1 MEDMPFLEKE
11 DILYMDEAVVAVN
24 KPPGMLVH
32 RSHLDRQSPTVM
44 RGLRELTGKMVWP
57 VHRLDRP
64 TSGTLLMAFS
74 RDLAAVLNDD
84 FRYRRVTKEYLA
96 VVRGYTE
103 EAAEVDHP
111 VKNSRGNAQ
120 DAVSRYEKVAQV
132 ELPIP
137 VGRYETARYSLVRVK
152 PETGRYHQIRQHFHH
167 ISHPIAGD
175 TVYGDGRHNRL
186 FREHLACRRLLLFS
200 VSLTFPHPVD
210 GRLITL
216 RSGLGEEEK
225 ALFDR
230 LGWKG
235 EISEIAI
242 ITSN

>member
-1 MEDMPFLEKE
+1 MEEMPCLKKE

-32 RSHLDRQSPTVM
+32 RSHLDRHSPTVM
-44 RGLRELTGKMVWP
+44 RAVRELTGKMVWP

-64 TSGTLLMAFS
+64 TSGMLLMTFS

-84 FRYRRVTKEYLA
+84 FRYRRVSKEYLA

-103 EAAEVDHP
+103 AAAEVDHP

-120 DAVSRYEKVAQV
+120 DAVSRYEKLSQV
-132 ELPIP
+132 ELPIA

-186 FREHLACRRLLLFS
+186 FREHLLCRRLLLFS
-200 VSLTFPHPVD
+200 VSLAFTHPVD
-210 GRLITL
+210 GRAITL
-216 RSGLGEEEK
+216 RAGLGDEAK
-225 ALFDR
+225 ALFGR
-230 LGWKG
+230 LGWTQ
-235 EISEIAI
+235 EIPESAI
-242 ITSN
+242 ITGN

>member
-1 MEDMPFLEKE
+1 MEETPILGKE

-32 RSHLDRQSPTVM
+32 RSHMDRHSTTVM
-44 RGLRELTGKMVWP
+44 RGVRELTGKMVWP

-64 TSGTLLMAFS
+64 TSGTLLMTFS
-74 RDLAAVLNDD
+74 RELAAVLNDD

-96 VVRGYTE
+96 VVRGFTH
-103 EAAEVDHP
+103 EAAEVDYP

-132 ELPIP
+132 ELPIA
-137 VGRYETARYSLVRVK
+137 VGRYETARYSLVRVT

-186 FREHLACRRLLLFS
+186 FRERLVCRRLLLFS
-200 VSLTFPHPVD
+200 VSLTFAHPVD
-210 GRLITL
+210 GRMITV
-216 RSGLGEEEK
+216 RSGFGGEER
-225 ALFDR
+225 ALFGR
-230 LGWKG
+230 LGWTA
-235 EISEIAI
+235 EIPETAI